1 MWKKIMACLINRK
14 GEIKMNY
21 SNCKECK
28 CFDCATA
35 KDSGGNCGHCDDCK
49 GGECI
54 IKECTANPGYEKIPE
69 QEATPLSE
77 IKAHRRSA
85 VK

>member
-1 MWKKIMACLINRK
+1 MDC
-14 GEIKMNY
+14 

-35 KDSGGNCGHCDDCK
+35 KDSGGDCDHCEKCKCGELHISICPN
-49 GGECI
+49 
-54 IKECTANPGYEKIPE
+54 NPGSDYKQIPE

-77 IKAHRRSA
+77 IKAHRKAAR
-85 VK
+85 K